1 MKWHFLEDICNFCL
15 AKEITPLFV
24 ESLIQSQ
31 IISLT
36 SNMGQS
42 KSRPLKVNVG
52 SQTSGLHYAVSNN
65 ISVQYHPD
73 TKLKDTT
80 RVIAFSQ
87 KERCVTNFFVWQEE
101 YKPNFAER
109 GNVFLD
115 RNFEIKARI

>member
-1 MKWHFLEDICNFCL
+1 MKWHFSEDIYNFCL
-15 AKEITPLFV
+15 AKEITPSLS

-52 SQTSGLHYAVSNN
+52 SQTSGLYYAASKN

-73 TKLKDTT
+73 SKLKDTT
-80 RVIAFSQ
+80 EVNAYNQ
-87 KERCVTNFFVWQEE
+87 NERCVTNFFVWQEK
-101 YKPNFAER
+101 YKPNFPER
-109 GNVFLD
+109 EIFLD
-115 RNFEIKARI
+115 RIFEIKARI

>member
-15 AKEITPLFV
+15 AKEITPSLG

-52 SQTSGLHYAVSNN
+52 SQTSGLYYAASNN

-73 TKLKDTT
+73 SKLKDTT

-115 RNFEIKARI
+115 RIFEIKARI